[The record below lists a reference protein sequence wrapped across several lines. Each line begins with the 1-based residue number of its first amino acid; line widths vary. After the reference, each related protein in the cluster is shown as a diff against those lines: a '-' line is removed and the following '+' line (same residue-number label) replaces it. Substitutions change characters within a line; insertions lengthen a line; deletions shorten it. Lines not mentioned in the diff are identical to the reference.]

1 MILGI
6 ETSTPQA
13 SLAIW
18 DPDREEVV
26 WEKAFTSHR
35 AHNSVI
41 FEPMEEALS
50 EWKSALSGI
59 VVGTGPGTYS
69 GVRVGI
75 AVAHGVSLPLGIPVC
90 GMTSLEAWSKEEGT
104 YRVVGDARRKS
115 FFVAE
120 VNDFQLQG
128 EPGLYDEVELNK
140 LLDEANAQGLS
151 VFSADRS
158 VVEGFEGCVLAYPDA
173 GCLAHRAAEKGI
185 SNWETGKAVEP
196 YYLRPPY
203 ITTPKKR

>member
-6 ETSTPQA
+6 ETSTPQP

-18 DPDREEVV
+18 DPEREEVV
-26 WEKAFTSHR
+26 WEKTFTSHR

-41 FEPMEEALS
+41 FEPLEEAIAN
-50 EWKSALSGI
+50 WKSDLSGI

-75 AVAHGVSLPLGIPVC
+75 AVAHGISLPTGIPVC
-90 GMTSLEAWSKEEGT
+90 GMTSLEAWSEEQST

-115 FFVAE
+115 FFFAE
-120 VNDFQLQG
+120 VNDFQLQR
-128 EPGLYDEVELNK
+128 EPGLYEEAELK
-140 LLDEANAQGLS
+140 ALLDGAFAHGLS
-151 VFSADRS
+151 VFTADQS
-158 VVEGFEGCVLAYPDA
+158 VVERFEGCVLAFPHA
-173 GCLAHRAAEKGI
+173 SCLARRAAEKGI
-185 SNWETGKAVEP
+185 SHWETEKPVEP

-203 ITTPKKR
+203 ITVPKKR